1 MRLTFSP
8 LRVGSVSQDWRSPLS
23 AEKSKTYMDTLRG
36 LETSYAMFSVNL
48 DEAIGL
54 RRNGR
59 LAKAHQALAVTP
71 ALCKRL
77 ADPLLTLLR
86 AMLAHA
92 KHFRTTPNL
101 SPLDPE
107 NFQQTRSRR
116 AASFNGI
123 CSRIFLS
130 QRSQFLHKISTL
142 LELVENLNESF
153 SSAAEELNDPS
164 SMQPEREWD
173 LLDASHYDLNTCL
186 RESIVLLKCF
196 LLALPEEQLEE
207 FSAAL
212 LGTSSISPSPSR
224 LLTPKRHLAHRRMT
238 LLKGQ

>member
-1 MRLTFSP
+1 VRLSFSP
-8 LRVGSVSQDWRSPLS
+8 LPTGSVSQDWRSPLS
-23 AEKSKTYMDTLRG
+23 SEKSRTYLNTLRD

-59 LAKAHQALAVTP
+59 LVKAHQALTVTP
-71 ALCKRL
+71 ALCRRL
-77 ADPLLTLLR
+77 ADPLVSLLR
-86 AMLAHA
+86 AMLVHA

-107 NFQQTRSRR
+107 NFQQAKSRR

-153 SSAAEELNDPS
+153 FSAAEALNDPTS
-164 SMQPEREWD
+164 VQPELEWD
-173 LLDASHYDLNTCL
+173 QLDASHYDLNTCL

-196 LLALPEEQLEE
+196 LLALPDAQLLE
-207 FSAAL
+207 FNAAL
-212 LGTSSISPSPSR
+212 HSSLLPSSPV
-224 LLTPKRHLAHRRMT
+224 LLAPKRHLAHRRMT

>member
-1 MRLTFSP
+1 VRITFSP
-8 LRVGSVSQDWRSPLS
+8 RRAGSVSQDWRSPLS
-23 AEKSKTYMDTLRG
+23 AEKSKTYMDALRG

-59 LAKAHQALAVTP
+59 LVKAHQVLSVTP

-77 ADPLLTLLR
+77 TDPLLTLLR

-92 KHFRTTPNL
+92 KHFRVTPNL

-107 NFQQTRSRR
+107 NFQQAKSRR

-142 LELVENLNESF
+142 LELVENLNEACSR
-153 SSAAEELNDPS
+153 ATEELNDPS
-164 SMQPEREWD
+164 SIQPECEWD

-186 RESIVLLKCF
+186 RETIVLFKCF
-196 LLALPEEQLEE
+196 LLALPEGQLGE
-207 FSAAL
+207 FNAAL
-212 LGTSSISPSPSR
+212 HGAPIPSSSP
-224 LLTPKRHLAHRRMT
+224 LLAPKRHLAHRRMT

>member
-1 MRLTFSP
+1 L
-8 LRVGSVSQDWRSPLS
+8 
-23 AEKSKTYMDTLRG
+23 DTLRG

-54 RRNGR
+54 RRHGR
-59 LAKAHQALAVTP
+59 FGKAHQTLSVTP

-77 ADPLLTLLR
+77 ADPLVTLLR

-92 KHFRTTPNL
+92 KHFRVIPNL
-101 SPLDPE
+101 TPLDPE
-107 NFQQTRSRR
+107 NFQQAKSRR

-153 SSAAEELNDPS
+153 CKAAEELNDPS
-164 SMQPEREWD
+164 TLQPEREWD

-196 LLALPEEQLEE
+196 LLALPEEQLLD
-207 FSAAL
+207 FNAAL
-212 LGTSSISPSPSR
+212 KGAPIRSPST
-224 LLTPKRHLAHRRMT
+224 LLAPKRHLAHRRMT

>member
-1 MRLTFSP
+1 
-8 LRVGSVSQDWRSPLS
+8 
-23 AEKSKTYMDTLRG
+23 
-36 LETSYAMFSVNL
+36 MFSVNL

-59 LAKAHQALAVTP
+59 FSKAHQALSVTP

-86 AMLAHA
+86 AMLVHA
-92 KHFRTTPNL
+92 KDFRIIPNL

-107 NFQQTRSRR
+107 NFQRAKSRR

-130 QRSQFLHKISTL
+130 KRSQFLHKISTL

-153 SSAAEELNDPS
+153 CHAAEELNDPS
-164 SMQPEREWD
+164 SVQPEREWE
-173 LLDASHYDLNTCL
+173 LLDVSHYDLNTCL
-186 RESIVLLKCF
+186 RESVVLLKCF
-196 LLALPEEQLEE
+196 LLALPEEQLLE
-207 FSAAL
+207 FNAAL
-212 LGTSSISPSPSR
+212 NGTRLPSSSP
-224 LLTPKRHLAHRRMT
+224 LLAPKRHLAHRRMT

>member
-1 MRLTFSP
+1 MS
-8 LRVGSVSQDWRSPLS
+8 
-23 AEKSKTYMDTLRG
+23 TLRG

-59 LAKAHQALAVTP
+59 IVKAQQALTVTP

-77 ADPLLTLLR
+77 ADPLANLLR
-86 AMLAHA
+86 AMLSHA
-92 KHFRTTPNL
+92 KHFRVTPNL

-107 NFQQTRSRR
+107 NFHQAKSRR

-142 LELVENLNESF
+142 LELVENLNEACSR
-153 SSAAEELNDPS
+153 ATEELNAS
-164 SMQPEREWD
+164 SSFRPEQEWD

-186 RESIVLLKCF
+186 RETIVLLKCF
-196 LLALPEEQLEE
+196 LLALPDEQLSD
-207 FSAAL
+207 FNATL
-212 LGTSSISPSPSR
+212 LGAPRPSPSP
-224 LLTPKRHLAHRRMT
+224 LLAPKRHLAHRRMT

>member
-1 MRLTFSP
+1 LRITFSP
-8 LRVGSVSQDWRSPLS
+8 PNGGSVSQDWRSPLS
-23 AEKSKTYMDTLRG
+23 AKKSKTYLDTLRG

-54 RRNGR
+54 RRTGR
-59 LAKAHQALAVTP
+59 FGKAHQALSVTP

-77 ADPLLTLLR
+77 ADPLLALLR

-92 KHFRTTPNL
+92 KHFRIVPNL

-107 NFQQTRSRR
+107 NFQQAKSRR

-153 SSAAEELNDPS
+153 LDAAEELNDPS
-164 SMQPEREWD
+164 VLQPEREWD

-186 RESIVLLKCF
+186 RESIVLFKCF
-196 LLALPEEQLEE
+196 LLALPDEQLLE
-207 FSAAL
+207 FDATLHGVPVPASTPL
-212 LGTSSISPSPSR
+212 LA
-224 LLTPKRHLAHRRMT
+224 PKRHLAHRRMA

>member
-1 MRLTFSP
+1 MRITFSP
-8 LRVGSVSQDWRSPLS
+8 AQVGSVSQDWRSPLS
-23 AEKSKTYMDTLRG
+23 AKKSRTYLETLRD

-54 RRNGR
+54 RRSGR
-59 LAKAHQALAVTP
+59 FVKAHQALSVTP

-92 KHFRTTPNL
+92 KHFRIIPNL

-107 NFQQTRSRR
+107 NFHQTKSRR

-153 SSAAEELNDPS
+153 LNATEELNDPS
-164 SMQPEREWD
+164 SLEPERDWE

-186 RESIVLLKCF
+186 REAIVLLKCF
-196 LLALPEEQLEE
+196 LLALPEEQLVE
-207 FSAAL
+207 FNDTLRGAP
-212 LGTSSISPSPSR
+212 TSSPM
-224 LLTPKRHLAHRRMT
+224 LAPKRHLAHRRMT

>member
-1 MRLTFSP
+1 MRITFTSP
-8 LRVGSVSQDWRSPLS
+8 RTGSVSQDWRSPLS
-23 AEKSKTYMDTLRG
+23 TQKSRTYLDTLRG

-48 DEAIGL
+48 DEAFGF
-54 RRNGR
+54 RRHGR
-59 LAKAHQALAVTP
+59 FGKAHQALTVTP

-92 KHFRTTPNL
+92 KHFRIVPNL

-107 NFQQTRSRR
+107 NFHQAKSRR

-142 LELVENLNESF
+142 VELVENLSESF
-153 SSAAEELNDPS
+153 CCATEELSDPS
-164 SMQPEREWD
+164 SLEPEREWE

-186 RESIVLLKCF
+186 RESIVLFKCF
-196 LLALPEEQLEE
+196 LLALPEEQLLE
-207 FSAAL
+207 FDATLRGAPLPSASPL
-212 LGTSSISPSPSR
+212 LV
-224 LLTPKRHLAHRRMT
+224 PKRHLAHRRMT

>member
-1 MRLTFSP
+1 VRITFTSP
-8 LRVGSVSQDWRSPLS
+8 RAGSVSQAWRSPLS
-23 AEKSKTYMDTLRG
+23 TQKSRTYLDTLRG

-48 DEAIGL
+48 DEALGL
-54 RRNGR
+54 RRHGR
-59 LAKAHQALAVTP
+59 FGKAHQALTVTP

-92 KHFRTTPNL
+92 KHFRIVPNL

-107 NFQQTRSRR
+107 NFHQAKSRR

-142 LELVENLNESF
+142 MELVENLSESF
-153 SSAAEELNDPS
+153 CCAAQELSDPS
-164 SMQPEREWD
+164 SLEPEREWE

-196 LLALPEEQLEE
+196 LLALPDEQLLE
-207 FSAAL
+207 FDAAL
-212 LGTSSISPSPSR
+212 RGTPLPSSSP
-224 LLTPKRHLAHRRMT
+224 LLVPKRHLAHRRMT

>member
-1 MRLTFSP
+1 VRITFTSP
-8 LRVGSVSQDWRSPLS
+8 RAGSVSQDWRSPLS
-23 AEKSKTYMDTLRG
+23 TQKSRAYLDTLRG

-48 DEAIGL
+48 DEALGL
-54 RRNGR
+54 RRHGR
-59 LAKAHQALAVTP
+59 FGKAHQALTVTP

-92 KHFRTTPNL
+92 KHFRIVPNL

-107 NFQQTRSRR
+107 NFHQAKSRR

-142 LELVENLNESF
+142 MELVENLSESF
-153 SSAAEELNDPS
+153 CCAAQELSDPS
-164 SMQPEREWD
+164 SLEPEREWE

-196 LLALPEEQLEE
+196 LLALPDEQLLE
-207 FSAAL
+207 FDAAL
-212 LGTSSISPSPSR
+212 RGTPLPSSSP
-224 LLTPKRHLAHRRMT
+224 LLVPKRHLAHRRMT

>member
-1 MRLTFSP
+1 LRLTFSP

-23 AEKSKTYMDTLRG
+23 EEKTRTYMSTLHG

-59 LAKAHQALAVTP
+59 LVKAHQVLSVTP

-77 ADPLLTLLR
+77 ADPLANLLR

-92 KHFRTTPNL
+92 KHFRVTPNL
-101 SPLDPE
+101 SPLNPE
-107 NFQQTRSRR
+107 NFQQAKSRR
-116 AASFNGI
+116 AANFNGI
-123 CSRIFLS
+123 CSRVFLS

-142 LELVENLNESF
+142 LELVENLNESC
-153 SSAAEELNDPS
+153 SNATEELNDLDS
-164 SMQPEREWD
+164 VRPEQEWD

-186 RESIVLLKCF
+186 RETIVLLKCF
-196 LLALPEEQLEE
+196 LLALPEGQLVD
-207 FSAAL
+207 FNAAL
-212 LGTSSISPSPSR
+212 YGAPIPSSSP
-224 LLTPKRHLAHRRMT
+224 LLAPKRHLAHRRMT

>member
-1 MRLTFSP
+1 VRITFAP

-23 AEKSKTYMDTLRG
+23 TQKSRTYLDTLRG

-48 DEAIGL
+48 DEALGL

-59 LAKAHQALAVTP
+59 FGKAHQALSVTP

-77 ADPLLTLLR
+77 ADPLMLLLR
-86 AMLAHA
+86 AMLVHA
-92 KHFRTTPNL
+92 KHFRVIPNL
-101 SPLDPE
+101 SPLDPD
-107 NFQQTRSRR
+107 NFQQAKSRR

-142 LELVENLNESF
+142 LELVENLSESF
-153 SSAAEELNDPS
+153 SHAAEELNNPS
-164 SMQPEREWD
+164 IIRPEREWD
-173 LLDASHYDLNTCL
+173 LLDGSHYDLNTCL

-196 LLALPEEQLEE
+196 LLALPEEQLLD
-207 FSAAL
+207 FDTAL
-212 LGTSSISPSPSR
+212 RGASVPVSSP
-224 LLTPKRHLAHRRMT
+224 LLAPKRHLAHRRMT

>member
-1 MRLTFSP
+1 LRISFSP
-8 LRVGSVSQDWRSPLS
+8 LRAGSMSKDWRSPLS
-23 AEKSKTYMDTLRG
+23 AEKSKTYLDTLRG

-54 RRNGR
+54 RRHGR
-59 LAKAHQALAVTP
+59 FGKAHQALSVTP

-92 KHFRTTPNL
+92 KHFRIVPNL

-107 NFQQTRSRR
+107 NFQQAKSRR

-153 SSAAEELNDPS
+153 CNAAEELNDPS
-164 SMQPEREWD
+164 SVQPEREWD

-196 LLALPEEQLEE
+196 LLALPEEQLLD
-207 FSAAL
+207 FNTAL
-212 LGTSSISPSPSR
+212 NGAPIRSSSP
-224 LLTPKRHLAHRRMT
+224 LLAPKRHLAHRRMT

>member
-1 MRLTFSP
+1 MRISFSP
-8 LRVGSVSQDWRSPLS
+8 HHVGSVSQDWRSPLS
-23 AEKSKTYMDTLRG
+23 SEKSRTYLNTLRD

-59 LAKAHQALAVTP
+59 LGKAQQVLSVTP
-71 ALCKRL
+71 ALCRRL
-77 ADPLLTLLR
+77 ADPLLILLG

-107 NFQQTRSRR
+107 NFHQAKSRR

-153 SSAAEELNDPS
+153 TSAAQALNDPS
-164 SMQPEREWD
+164 SVQPELEWD
-173 LLDASHYDLNTCL
+173 QMDASHYDINTCL

-196 LLALPEEQLEE
+196 LLALPDGQLLE
-207 FSAAL
+207 FNAAL
-212 LGTSSISPSPSR
+212 RGGPIPSPSP
-224 LLTPKRHLAHRRMT
+224 LVAPKRHLAHRRMT

>member
-1 MRLTFSP
+1 LRISFSP
-8 LRVGSVSQDWRSPLS
+8 LRIGSVSQDWRSPLS
-23 AEKSKTYMDTLRG
+23 VEKSKTYLDTLRG

-59 LAKAHQALAVTP
+59 LVKAHQVLSVTP

-92 KHFRTTPNL
+92 KHFRVIPNL

-107 NFQQTRSRR
+107 NFQQAKSRR

-142 LELVENLNESF
+142 LDLVENLNESF
-153 SSAAEELNDPS
+153 SNATEELNDPS
-164 SMQPEREWD
+164 SIQPEREWD

-196 LLALPEEQLEE
+196 LLTLPEEQLEE
-207 FSAAL
+207 FNAAL
-212 LGTSSISPSPSR
+212 HGATFTSPSPV
-224 LLTPKRHLAHRRMT
+224 LAPKRHLAHRRMT

>member
-1 MRLTFSP
+1 
-8 LRVGSVSQDWRSPLS
+8 VSKDWRSALS
-23 AEKSKTYMDTLRG
+23 AQKSQTYLDTLRD

-54 RRNGR
+54 RRTGR
-59 LAKAHQALAVTP
+59 LGKARQALSVTP
-71 ALCKRL
+71 ALCQRL
-77 ADPLLTLLR
+77 AVPLLALLR
-86 AMLAHA
+86 TMLVHA
-92 KHFRTTPNL
+92 KHFRIVPNL
-101 SPLDPE
+101 SPLDPD
-107 NFQQTRSRR
+107 NFQQAKSRR

-142 LELVENLNESF
+142 VELVEHLNDCFCE
-153 SSAAEELNDPS
+153 AAEGLNDPGLLEY
-164 SMQPEREWD
+164 EREWD

-196 LLALPEEQLEE
+196 LLALPEEQLLE

-212 LGTSSISPSPSR
+212 SGTPIVSSAP
-224 LLTPKRHLAHRRMT
+224 LLAPKRHLAHRRMT

>member
-1 MRLTFSP
+1 LRLTFSP
-8 LRVGSVSQDWRSPLS
+8 LRVSSVSQDWRSPLS
-23 AEKSKTYMDTLRG
+23 AEKSKTYMNALRG

-59 LAKAHQALAVTP
+59 MIKAHQALSVTP

-77 ADPLLTLLR
+77 ADSLESLLR

-107 NFQQTRSRR
+107 NFQQAKSRR

-153 SSAAEELNDPS
+153 SGAAEELSDPS
-164 SMQPEREWD
+164 SVEPELEWE

-196 LLALPEEQLEE
+196 LLALPEEQLLE
-207 FSAAL
+207 FNAAL
-212 LGTSSISPSPSR
+212 RGAAIPSSSP
-224 LLTPKRHLAHRRMT
+224 LLAPKRHLAHRRMT

>member
-1 MRLTFSP
+1 MRITFTP

-23 AEKSKTYMDTLRG
+23 AEKSRTYLDALRG
-36 LETSYAMFSVNL
+36 LETSYAMFSINL
-48 DEAIGL
+48 DEALGL

-59 LAKAHQALAVTP
+59 FGKAHQALSVTP

-77 ADPLLTLLR
+77 ADPLMLLLR
-86 AMLAHA
+86 AMLTHA
-92 KHFRTTPNL
+92 KHFRIVPHL
-101 SPLDPE
+101 CPLDPE
-107 NFQQTRSRR
+107 NFQQAKSRR

-142 LELVENLNESF
+142 LELVENLAESF
-153 SSAAEELNDPS
+153 SYAAEELNDPS
-164 SMQPEREWD
+164 TVQPEREWD

-196 LLALPEEQLEE
+196 LLALPEEQLLE

-212 LGTSSISPSPSR
+212 NGSRIPSSSP
-224 LLTPKRHLAHRRMT
+224 LLAPKRHLAHRRMT

>member
-1 MRLTFSP
+1 VRITFSP
-8 LRVGSVSQDWRSPLS
+8 RRVGSVSQDWRSPLS
-23 AEKSKTYMDTLRG
+23 TEKSKTYMRALRG

-59 LAKAHQALAVTP
+59 LVKAHQALSVTP

-92 KHFRTTPNL
+92 KHFRLTPNL

-107 NFQQTRSRR
+107 NFQQAKSRR

-142 LELVENLNESF
+142 QELVESLNETCSH
-153 SSAAEELNDPS
+153 AAQELNDPS
-164 SMQPEREWD
+164 SVRPEQEWD

-196 LLALPEEQLEE
+196 LLALPEGQLVD
-207 FSAAL
+207 FNAAL
-212 LGTSSISPSPSR
+212 HGAPMPSSSP
-224 LLTPKRHLAHRRMT
+224 LLAPKRHLAHRRMT

>member
-1 MRLTFSP
+1 VRLTFTP
-8 LRVGSVSQDWRSPLS
+8 LRAGSVSQDWRSALS
-23 AEKSKTYMDTLRG
+23 AHKSQTYLDTLRG

-59 LAKAHQALAVTP
+59 FGKAHQALSVTP
-71 ALCKRL
+71 ALCIRL
-77 ADPLLTLLR
+77 VGPLLALLR
-86 AMLAHA
+86 AMLGHA
-92 KHFRTTPNL
+92 KHFRIVPNL

-107 NFQQTRSRR
+107 NFQQAKSRR

-142 LELVENLNESF
+142 VELVEHLNQSF
-153 SSAAEELNDPS
+153 CDAVEELNDPS
-164 SMQPEREWD
+164 SIQPEREWD
-173 LLDASHYDLNTCL
+173 MLDESHYDLNTCL

-196 LLALPEEQLEE
+196 LLALPEDQLRE

-212 LGTSSISPSPSR
+212 GGAPIPSASP
-224 LLTPKRHLAHRRMT
+224 LLIPRRNLAHRRMT

>member
-1 MRLTFSP
+1 
-8 LRVGSVSQDWRSPLS
+8 
-23 AEKSKTYMDTLRG
+23 
-36 LETSYAMFSVNL
+36 MFSVNL

-59 LAKAHQALAVTP
+59 FGKAHQALSVTP

-77 ADPLLTLLR
+77 AIPLLALLR
-86 AMLAHA
+86 AMLGHA
-92 KHFRTTPNL
+92 KHFRIVPNL

-107 NFQQTRSRR
+107 NFQQAKSRR

-142 LELVENLNESF
+142 VELVENLNQSF
-153 SSAAEELNDPS
+153 CDAVAELNDPS
-164 SMQPEREWD
+164 SIQPEREWD
-173 LLDASHYDLNTCL
+173 MLDASHYDLNTCL
-186 RESIVLLKCF
+186 RESIVVYKCF
-196 LLALPEEQLEE
+196 LLALPDEQLLE
-207 FSAAL
+207 FDAAL
-212 LGTSSISPSPSR
+212 RGAPLPSSSP
-224 LLTPKRHLAHRRMT
+224 LLVPKRHLAHRRMT

>member
-1 MRLTFSP
+1 MRITFSP
-8 LRVGSVSQDWRSPLS
+8 PQVGSVSQDWRSPLS
-23 AEKSKTYMDTLRG
+23 GKKSRTYLEILRD

-54 RRNGR
+54 RRSGR
-59 LAKAHQALAVTP
+59 FGKAHQALSVTP

-92 KHFRTTPNL
+92 KHFRIIPNL

-107 NFQQTRSRR
+107 NFHQAKSRR

-142 LELVENLNESF
+142 LELVENLSESF
-153 SSAAEELNDPS
+153 LNAAEELNDPS
-164 SMQPEREWD
+164 SLEPEREWD

-186 RESIVLLKCF
+186 RESIVLFKCF
-196 LLALPEEQLEE
+196 LLALPDEQLLE
-207 FSAAL
+207 FNDTLRGAPAPP
-212 LGTSSISPSPSR
+212 SSPMLAPE
-224 LLTPKRHLAHRRMT
+224 RHLAHRRMA

>member
-1 MRLTFSP
+1 VRITFTP

-23 AEKSKTYMDTLRG
+23 AQKSRTYLDTLRG

-48 DEAIGL
+48 DEALGL

-59 LAKAHQALAVTP
+59 FGKAHQALSVTP

-77 ADPLLTLLR
+77 ADPLMLLLR
-86 AMLAHA
+86 AMLIHA
-92 KHFRTTPNL
+92 KHFRVMPNL
-101 SPLDPE
+101 SPLDPD
-107 NFQQTRSRR
+107 NFQQAKSRR

-142 LELVENLNESF
+142 LELVENLSESF
-153 SSAAEELNDPS
+153 SRAAEELNNPS
-164 SMQPEREWD
+164 TIRPEREWD
-173 LLDASHYDLNTCL
+173 LLDGSHYDLNTCL

-196 LLALPEEQLEE
+196 LLAVPQEQLLD
-207 FSAAL
+207 FNTAL
-212 LGTSSISPSPSR
+212 HGAPVPDSSP
-224 LLTPKRHLAHRRMT
+224 LLAPKRHLAHRRMT

>member
-1 MRLTFSP
+1 VRITFSP
-8 LRVGSVSQDWRSPLS
+8 LRVGSVSQDWRAPLS
-23 AEKSKTYMDTLRG
+23 GQKSRTYLDILRG

-54 RRNGR
+54 HREGR
-59 LAKAHQALAVTP
+59 FGKAYQALSVTP
-71 ALCKRL
+71 TLCKML
-77 ADPLLTLLR
+77 GDPLLALLR
-86 AMLAHA
+86 AMLVHA
-92 KHFRTTPNL
+92 KHFRIVPNL

-107 NFQQTRSRR
+107 NFQQAKSRR

-142 LELVENLNESF
+142 VELVENLNQSF
-153 SSAAEELNDPS
+153 CDAAEQLNDPS
-164 SMQPEREWD
+164 LLQPEREWD
-173 LLDASHYDLNTCL
+173 MLDASHYDLNTCL

-196 LLALPEEQLEE
+196 LLALPEDQLLE

-212 LGTSSISPSPSR
+212 SGAPNPSASP
-224 LLTPKRHLAHRRMT
+224 LLVPKRHLAHRRMT

>member
-1 MRLTFSP
+1 MRISFSP
-8 LRVGSVSQDWRSPLS
+8 LRGGSVSQDWRSPLT
-23 AEKSKTYMDTLRG
+23 AQKSRTYLDTLHG

-54 RRNGR
+54 RRGGR
-59 LAKAHQALAVTP
+59 FGKAQQALSVTP
-71 ALCKRL
+71 TLCKRL
-77 ADPLLTLLR
+77 ADPLVVVLR

-92 KHFRTTPNL
+92 KHFRVVPNL
-101 SPLDPE
+101 SPLDPD
-107 NFQQTRSRR
+107 NFQQAKSRR

-130 QRSQFLHKISTL
+130 QRSQFLHKISAL

-153 SSAAEELNDPS
+153 AQAAEELGDPDS
-164 SMQPEREWD
+164 LQIEREWD
-173 LLDASHYDLNTCL
+173 QLDASHYDLNTCL

-196 LLALPEEQLEE
+196 LLALPDEQLHE
-207 FSAAL
+207 FDAAL
-212 LGTSSISPSPSR
+212 RGTPLPASAG
-224 LLTPKRHLAHRRMT
+224 LLVPKRHLAHRRMT